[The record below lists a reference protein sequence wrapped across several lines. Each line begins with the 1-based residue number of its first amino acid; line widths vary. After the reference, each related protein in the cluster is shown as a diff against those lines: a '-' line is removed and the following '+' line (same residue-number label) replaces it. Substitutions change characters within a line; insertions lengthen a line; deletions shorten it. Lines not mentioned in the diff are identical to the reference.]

1 MLNDGV
7 YRGVMAIG
15 AIYRAELARGLEG
28 LGYGIEKTHSDG
40 RFEIGGVSR
49 EVIEAFS
56 TRGPRLSRR
65 WRHGG
70 SVSRETMRGL
80 QTARS

>member
-1 MLNDGV
+1 MVNDGV

-40 RFEIGGVSR
+40 RFEIAGVFRARSSKR
-49 EVIEAFS
+49 SPRA
-56 TRGPRLSRR
+56 GPRLRLGD
-65 WRHGG
+65 GG
-70 SVSRETMRGL
+70 TG
-80 QTARS
+80 AR